1 MVMIFGVDN
10 MTSENREL
18 VELHVVCTV
27 LCLNFQEEEDRR
39 RERVEDWER
48 HQEGKGYRSKRFR
61 FPVNSSLNVV
71 N

>member
-1 MVMIFGVDN
+1 MVMIFGVDD

-18 VELHVVCTV
+18 VKIMCTV
-27 LCLNFQEEEDRR
+27 LCLNFQAEDDRC

-61 FPVNSSLNVV
+61 SPVNSSLNVV

>member
-1 MVMIFGVDN
+1 MIFGVDD

-18 VELHVVCTV
+18 VKIMCTV
-27 LCLNFQEEEDRR
+27 LCLNFQAEEDRR

-61 FPVNSSLNVV
+61 SPVNSPLNVV

>member
-1 MVMIFGVDN
+1 MVIIFGVDD

-18 VELHVVCTV
+18 VKIMCTV
-27 LCLNFQEEEDRR
+27 LCLNFQAEDDRR

-61 FPVNSSLNVV
+61 SPVNSSLNVV
-71 N
+71 D